1 MKYGILGDIHANLS
15 ALRAVLAHM
24 DEAGVDTFV
33 SVGDVVGYGAAPR
46 ECIAILRERGTVVV
60 KGNHD
65 AACVN
70 ELDERTFNP
79 YARAAVAWTRTVLSD
94 DDRRWLKA
102 LPLVATLEHCQVA
115 HGTLHRPELFDYIL
129 SLSDADPS
137 LDEMTRPVCFVG
149 HSHIPLTV
157 MRFADEPGRTA
168 YTCDTEVD
176 LAETVKALINV
187 GSVGQ
192 PRDENPLTAYVLF
205 DAERRRSS
213 LVRVA
218 YDVEVEVARIA
229 DAGLPRV
236 LGERLRIGV

>member
-1 MKYGILGDIHANLS
+1 MKYGILGDIHSNLS
-15 ALRAVLAHM
+15 ALRAVLEKM
-24 DEAGVDTFV
+24 DEAGVDTLV
-33 SVGDVVGYGAAPR
+33 SVGDVVGYGGAPS
-46 ECIAILRERGTVVV
+46 ECIALLRERGAVVV

-65 AACVN
+65 AACIN

-79 YARAAVAWTRTVLSD
+79 YARAAVAWTRTKLSAD
-94 DDRRWLKA
+94 EKRWLKG

-157 MRFADEPGRTA
+157 MRFKDEPERTA
-168 YTCDTEVD
+168 YTCDAEID
-176 LAETVKALINV
+176 LSETCKALINV

-192 PRDENPLTAYVLF
+192 PRDENPDTAYALF
-205 DAERRRSS
+205 DAERMHASILRIP
-213 LVRVA
+213 
-218 YDVEVEVARIA
+218 YDIEVEVARILA
-229 DAGLPRV
+229 AGLPQV
-236 LGERLRIGV
+236 LGERLRLGI